1 MARSSP
7 CPRRKM
13 WVIPLVSQGKVLG
26 VLRNDFGNVPQRAIA
41 SWIAM
46 TPGYLNPEA
55 FYLRR

>member
-1 MARSSP
+1 
-7 CPRRKM
+7 M

-26 VLRNDFGNVPQRAIA
+26 VLRNDFGNVSQRAIA

-46 TPGYLNPEA
+46 TPGYLNPET